1 MRCAMFPRELVM
13 NNWIFREGL
22 EEGRQKGREEGL
34 QKGREEGREEGLQQ
48 GLAPLA
54 HLFERRLRRSLTAT
68 ERATLA
74 ERLLQ
79 QGAERLGDVVLDLS
93 PEDLAA
99 WLAAT
104 NGH

>member
-1 MRCAMFPRELVM
+1 MQ
-13 NNWIFREGL
+13 NWIHKEGL
-22 EEGRQKGREEGL
+22 EDGRQKGREEGL
-34 QKGREEGREEGLQQ
+34 QT

-54 HLFERRLRRSLTAT
+54 HLFERRLRRPLTST

-93 PEDLAA
+93 PEDLAT